1 MCMVTRSHP
10 MKNKIIILEDSSFS
24 DYGGGQN
31 VTLQILKYISKDTD
45 IINIDFTKKSKYLD
59 LAKNYVKKIYT
70 LPFSLKR
77 RTDSSKASTKLSL
90 FSLLM
95 YIPGAFIN
103 LIYLF
108 FIVLSNKNRKIT
120 CYSATRHTHLYCCFL
135 KLLPGIKTI
144 AHVHSHEPQN
154 TVKYKI
160 NNILLSLFNRVIF
173 VSHYQKSKYKNIN
186 ADVLYNPITN
196 KEKIIKNFQ
205 IYRNNPIHIAF
216 IGKLLQWKGIYV
228 FIDAIQKLSHLYES
242 KSIIFSVYGD
252 GPILSSLREKRL
264 DVPIVFHGH
273 QDTDYIFQNVDVIVA
288 PSIDSESCPM
298 VILESI
304 SNNKLF
310 ITSDLGGQK
319 ELATTFGGI
328 IVKNNCPQS
337 LAKCIEDVCSMKN
350 YSYRNIQK
358 LNDINSYIKIIKEI
372 LY

>member
-1 MCMVTRSHP
+1 MVARSHK
-10 MKNKIIILEDSSFS
+10 MKNKVIILEDSSFS

-31 VTLQILKYISKDTD
+31 VTLQIMKYISKDTD

-77 RTDSSKASTKLSL
+77 CADSSEASTKLSL

-95 YIPGAFIN
+95 YVPGALIN

-108 FIVLSNKNRKIT
+108 FIVLSNKNTKIT
-120 CYSATRHTHLYCCFL
+120 CYSATRHTHLYCCL
-135 KLLPGIKTI
+135 LRLLPGIKTI

-154 TVKYKI
+154 TIKYKI

-173 VSHYQKSKYKNIN
+173 VSHFQKSKYKNIN
-186 ADVLYNPITN
+186 AYVLYNPITN
-196 KEKIIKNFQ
+196 KDKIISNFD
-205 IYRNNPIHIAF
+205 IYTNDPIQIAF
-216 IGKLLQWKGIYV
+216 VGKLLQWKGIYV
-228 FIDAIQKLSHLYES
+228 FVDATQKLSHLYES
-242 KSIIFSVYGD
+242 KSIIFSVFGD
-252 GPILSSLREKRL
+252 GPILSSLREKHL
-264 DVPIVFHGH
+264 NVPIVFHGY
-273 QDTDYIFQNVDVIVA
+273 QDTDHIFKNVDVIVA

-319 ELATTFGGI
+319 ELATIFGGI
-328 IVKNNCPQS
+328 IVKNNCSQS
-337 LAKCIEDVCSMKN
+337 LATCIEDVCSMKN
-350 YSYRNIQK
+350 YSYKNIQR
-358 LNDINSYIKIIKEI
+358 LNDINDYIKTIKKI